1 MHVPRIETRTLDETV
16 EAVDLDQTPADIVF
30 LSFSDSDLNALARA
44 YDSVAEPKP
53 TLRIASLAALR
64 HPFSVDLYLEKVC
77 AGAKLVVARVLGGAD
92 YWRYGLDELKA
103 LARRSEVKL
112 ALLPGDRRR
121 DARLDEASTLAP
133 DAVLRIWRYF
143 DEGGPENMAAC
154 LAFFARRVG
163 VAIEPPLPVPV
174 SAFGRFDGACFEAPP
189 DAARALI
196 VFYRSIYLAN
206 DLGPIEAL
214 ARALIGKGLAVTS
227 VFVSSLKDEAALQG
241 LRPFL
246 DQRRFDVILNATAFS
261 ARLDMSEGTA
271 LDAVDAPVMQVV
283 LAGASLEAWRAS
295 QRGLGPSDLAM
306 HVALPEIDGRIL
318 TRAISFKAASPRD
331 ARTEFGVVA
340 HQPLAD
346 RVDFAAELACRWAN
360 LGRKAPSEKRIA
372 CVLPDYPARGGRTG
386 YAVGLDTPASAVAI
400 GETLRAAGYDV
411 ARGVDAPSLIN
422 NLAEGPLLE
431 TLTLAEYE
439 AELASA
445 PRDFQE
451 SMIAA
456 WGEAVADV
464 DAIDGTY
471 RFRFVRLGKLIVAV
485 QPDRGDASSRKG
497 DYHNLNLPPR
507 HAYVAFHFWLTRKEK
522 VDAIIQL
529 GAHGTLE
536 WLPGKAV
543 ALSESCAPEVLL
555 GPTPVV
561 YPFIVNNPGEAA
573 QAKRRIAAVTIG
585 HLTPPLIAAGSHG
598 AALELEGLFDEFAE
612 AQGLDPRRARA
623 IATLILERGR
633 DSGLLKECAADD
645 KPAEEALV
653 TLDAWLCDLKEMR
666 VGDGL
671 HVFGRSPEN
680 AERFAGGLDLDAAAR
695 DTLSERVAACGA
707 AESLG
712 LLRALGGRFVAPGP
726 AGAPTRG
733 RLDVLPTGRNLYAI
747 DPRSAP
753 TRNAWEIGRRAAEE
767 VLKRYAQDQG
777 EWPKRIV
784 LDLWG
789 SATMRTGGDD
799 LAQAFA
805 LIGCRPTW
813 DAASTRV
820 SGFEVLPLAMLG
832 RPRVDVTL
840 RISGLFRDVF
850 PSQIALFA
858 AAVRAV
864 AALEESVEDNPLA
877 GLQGASVARI
887 FGAAPGAYGVGLGA
901 RIAQGEWTTR
911 SELAEAYFAAT
922 SYAYDSESDAREAG
936 SEFRTRVAAAEA
948 FVHAQDLPGQDALDA
963 DAFAEHE
970 GGFAA
975 AAAEAGANPALYHL
989 ELDHPRRPQDPNLGP
1004 RDRALSSWARRQS
1017 ALASRADAPRPSRGG
1032 GNRPVARQP
1041 LLFRRADRRGRQRA
1055 IRSHVRRHAR
1065 RRHGASVSGQL
1076 QQASRRSHGRR
1087 FRRGGEARVL
1097 ALAPQFERPHP
1108 GLGAAGGRM
1117 TAPLLREGPGP
1128 PSHRRKGWCPGA
1140 LKPMETGDGLLARVR
1155 APRGRLSLDQAAAL
1169 ANAAIRCG
1177 NGAIGLSAR
1186 ANLHLRG
1193 LSELTLP
1200 ELHARLEGAGLI
1212 DADPEIERLR
1222 NIVVSPLD
1230 DLDPD
1235 AVFDLGTSLAALEDR
1250 LREDKG
1256 LRRLPAKFSFVLD
1269 AQGRLPLGDVDADI
1283 RFEASRDGRLAG
1295 FSRRRRCMGRRMPA
1309 RRNWRNRGATEPR
1322 VPRSC
1327 WHGRSGAAAD
1337 ARFGRTDGSCG
1348 RVRRSRSHHKT
1359 RCAFA
1364 KTRLVTRCCRSAS
1377 VRRGGRRWRR
1387 GALRRDRGGY
1397 I

>member
-16 EAVDLDQTPADIVF
+16 EAIDLDQTPADIVF

-44 YDSVAEPKP
+44 YNAAPDPKP

-77 AGAKLVVARVLGGAD
+77 AGAKLVVARMLGGAD
-92 YWRYGLDELKA
+92 YWRYGVDELTA
-103 LARRSEVKL
+103 LARRSAVKL

-121 DARLDEASTLAP
+121 DARLHEASTLES
-133 DAVLRIWRYF
+133 DAVQRIWRYF

-154 LAFFARRVG
+154 LAFLAHKVG
-163 VAIEPPLPVPV
+163 VAIDAPLPVPV
-174 SAFGRFDGACFEAPP
+174 SAFGRFEGGCFEAGP

-206 DLGPIEAL
+206 DLAPIEAL
-214 ARALIGKGLAVTS
+214 ARSLRDKGLTTTS
-227 VFVSSLKDEAALQG
+227 VFVSSLKDEAALEP
-241 LRPFL
+241 LRAFL
-246 DQRRFDVILNATAFS
+246 DRQRFDVVLNATAFS
-261 ARLDMSEGTA
+261 ARLDASEGTA
-271 LDAVDAPVMQVV
+271 LDVVDAPVLQVV

-295 QRGLGPSDLAM
+295 HRGLGPSDLAM

-331 ARTEFGVVA
+331 PQTEFGVVA

-346 RVDFAAELACRWAN
+346 RVDFAAELACRWAS
-360 LGRKAPSEKRIA
+360 LRRKASSDKRLA

-400 GETLRAAGYDV
+400 ADTLCAAGYDV
-411 ARGVDAPSLIN
+411 AGGLDAPSLITS
-422 NLAEGPLLE
+422 LAEGPLEE

-439 AELASA
+439 VELALT
-445 PRDFQE
+445 PPGFRQ
-451 SMIAA
+451 SMLAA
-456 WGEAVADV
+456 WGDAATNS
-464 DAIDGTY
+464 DAIDGVY

-485 QPDRGDASSRKG
+485 QPDRGDVSSRKG

-543 ALSESCAPEVLL
+543 ALSENCAPEVLL
-555 GPTPVV
+555 GATPVI

-573 QAKRRIAAVTIG
+573 QAKRRIGAVTIG

-598 AALELEGLFDEFAE
+598 ATLELEGLFDEFAE
-612 AQGLDPRRARA
+612 AQALDPRRARA
-623 IATLILERGR
+623 IAALILEQGR

-645 KPAEEALV
+645 KPPEEALV
-653 TLDAWLCDLKEMR
+653 ALDAWLCDMKEMR
-666 VGDGL
+666 IGDGL
-671 HVFGRSPEN
+671 HVFGRSPES
-680 AERFAGGLDLDAAAR
+680 ADGFALPSPMGEGSGVRVPGVMASALVANTHPADLVGHLLPEGEGLG
-695 DTLSERVAACGA
+695 ERVTSCGA

-767 VLKRYAQDQG
+767 VLTRYAQDHG

-832 RPRVDVTL
+832 RSRVDVTL

-864 AALEESVEDNPLA
+864 ATLEESVEDNPLA

-887 FGAAPGAYGVGLGA
+887 FGAAPGSYGVGLGA

-922 SYAYDSESDAREAG
+922 SHSYDGEGEAREAATD
-936 SEFRTRVAAAEA
+936 FRTRVAGAEA
-948 FVHAQDLPGQDALDA
+948 FVHAQDLAGQDALDA
-963 DAFAEHE
+963 DAIAEHE

-975 AAAEAGANPALYHL
+975 AAAEVGATPALYHL
-989 ELDHPRRPQDPNLGP
+989 DSTRPDAPKIRSLAQEIA
-1004 RDRALSSWARRQS
+1004 RALRGRAANPRWLQGQMRHGHRGAAEIAQSLDNLYCFAALTDAVASAQFDLMFDATLGNDSVRAFLVDSNRQAASHMAGVFEDAARRGFWLSRRNSS
-1017 ALASRADAPRPSRGG
+1017 ASILAS
-1032 GNRPVARQP
+1032 V
-1041 LLFRRADRRGRQRA
+1041 LE
-1055 IRSHVRRHAR
+1055 
-1065 RRHGASVSGQL
+1065 
-1076 QQASRRSHGRR
+1076 
-1087 FRRGGEARVL
+1087 EA
-1097 ALAPQFERPHP
+1097 A
-1108 GLGAAGGRM
+1108 
-1117 TAPLLREGPGP
+1117 
-1128 PSHRRKGWCPGA
+1128 
-1140 LKPMETGDGLLARVR
+1140 
-1155 APRGRLSLDQAAAL
+1155 
-1169 ANAAIRCG
+1169 
-1177 NGAIGLSAR
+1177 
-1186 ANLHLRG
+1186 
-1193 LSELTLP
+1193 
-1200 ELHARLEGAGLI
+1200 
-1212 DADPEIERLR
+1212 
-1222 NIVVSPLD
+1222 
-1230 DLDPD
+1230 
-1235 AVFDLGTSLAALEDR
+1235 
-1250 LREDKG
+1250 
-1256 LRRLPAKFSFVLD
+1256 
-1269 AQGRLPLGDVDADI
+1269 
-1283 RFEASRDGRLAG
+1283 
-1295 FSRRRRCMGRRMPA
+1295 
-1309 RRNWRNRGATEPR
+1309 
-1322 VPRSC
+1322 
-1327 WHGRSGAAAD
+1327 
-1337 ARFGRTDGSCG
+1337 
-1348 RVRRSRSHHKT
+1348 
-1359 RCAFA
+1359 
-1364 KTRLVTRCCRSAS
+1364 
-1377 VRRGGRRWRR
+1377 
-1387 GALRRDRGGY
+1387 
-1397 I
+1397 

>member
-1 MHVPRIETRTLDETV
+1 
-16 EAVDLDQTPADIVF
+16 VF

-112 ALLPGDRRR
+112 ALLAGDRRR
-121 DARLDEASTLAP
+121 DARLDEASTIDP
-133 DAVLRIWRYF
+133 DAILQIWRYF
-143 DEGGPENMAAC
+143 DEGGPENMGAC
-154 LAFFARRVG
+154 LAFFAHLVG
-163 VAIEPPLPVPV
+163 VAIEPPPPVPV
-174 SAFGRFDGACFEAPP
+174 SAFGRFGGASFEAGP

-206 DLGPIEAL
+206 NLRPIEAL
-214 ARALIGKGLAVTS
+214 ARALREKGLATTS
-227 VFVSSLKDEAALQG
+227 VFVSSLKDEAALLP
-241 LRPFL
+241 LRAFL
-246 DQRRFDVILNATAFS
+246 ARRRFDVILNATAFS
-261 ARLDMSEGTA
+261 ARLEMSEGTA
-271 LDAVDAPVMQVV
+271 LDGVDAPVMQVV
-283 LAGASLEAWRAS
+283 LAGASLDAWRAS

-318 TRAISFKAASPRD
+318 TRAISFKAAGPRD
-331 ARTEFGVVA
+331 ARTEFGAVA

-360 LGRKAPSEKRIA
+360 LRRKAPSDKRLA
-372 CVLPDYPARGGRTG
+372 CVLPDFPARGGRTG

-400 GETLRAAGYDV
+400 AESLRAAGYDV
-411 ARGVDAPSLIN
+411 ACGLDAASLIAA
-422 NLAEGPLLE
+422 LAEGPLE
-431 TLTLAEYE
+431 AALTLAEYE
-439 AELASA
+439 VLLAST
-445 PRDFQE
+445 PPDFRQTLF
-451 SMIAA
+451 AA
-456 WGEAVADV
+456 WGDPANDRDAVEGAFQ
-464 DAIDGTY
+464 
-471 RFRFVRLGKLIVAV
+471 FRFVRLDKLIVAV
-485 QPDRGDASSRKG
+485 QPDRGDAASRKG
-497 DYHNLNLPPR
+497 DYHNLNLAPR

-543 ALSESCAPEVLL
+543 ALSESCAPEALL
-555 GPTPVV
+555 GPTPVI

-573 QAKRRIAAVTIG
+573 QAKRRIAAVTVG

-633 DSGLLKECAADD
+633 DSGLLKECAAED
-645 KPAEEALV
+645 KPAEEALI

-671 HVFGRSPEN
+671 HVFGRSPES
-680 AERFAGGLDLDAAAR
+680 ADGFAAGLELDAPAR
-695 DTLSERVAACGA
+695 DTVSERVGACGA

-767 VLKRYAQDQG
+767 VLKRYAQDKG
-777 EWPKRIV
+777 DWPKSIV

-864 AALEESVEDNPLA
+864 AALEESVEDNPLT
-877 GLQGASVARI
+877 GLQGPSAARI

-901 RIAQGEWTTR
+901 RIAHGEWTTR
-911 SELAEAYFAAT
+911 SELAEAYFSAT
-922 SYAYDSESDAREAG
+922 SHAYESEGEAREAAA
-936 SEFRTRVAAAEA
+936 EFRTQVAGAEA

-975 AAAEAGANPALYHL
+975 AAAETGANPALYHL
-989 ELDHPRRPQDPNLGP
+989 DSTVPGAPKIRTLGQEIA
-1004 RDRALSSWARRQS
+1004 RALRGRAANPRWLQGQMRHGHRGAAEIAQSLDNLYCFAALTDAVGSAQFDLMFDATLGDESVRAFLLSSNRQAACHMAGVFEDATRRGFWRSRRNSSARI
-1017 ALASRADAPRPSRGG
+1017 LAS
-1032 GNRPVARQP
+1032 V
-1041 LLFRRADRRGRQRA
+1041 
-1055 IRSHVRRHAR
+1055 
-1065 RRHGASVSGQL
+1065 L
-1076 QQASRRSHGRR
+1076 Q
-1087 FRRGGEARVL
+1087 EA
-1097 ALAPQFERPHP
+1097 A
-1108 GLGAAGGRM
+1108 
-1117 TAPLLREGPGP
+1117 
-1128 PSHRRKGWCPGA
+1128 
-1140 LKPMETGDGLLARVR
+1140 
-1155 APRGRLSLDQAAAL
+1155 
-1169 ANAAIRCG
+1169 
-1177 NGAIGLSAR
+1177 
-1186 ANLHLRG
+1186 
-1193 LSELTLP
+1193 
-1200 ELHARLEGAGLI
+1200 
-1212 DADPEIERLR
+1212 
-1222 NIVVSPLD
+1222 
-1230 DLDPD
+1230 
-1235 AVFDLGTSLAALEDR
+1235 
-1250 LREDKG
+1250 
-1256 LRRLPAKFSFVLD
+1256 
-1269 AQGRLPLGDVDADI
+1269 
-1283 RFEASRDGRLAG
+1283 
-1295 FSRRRRCMGRRMPA
+1295 
-1309 RRNWRNRGATEPR
+1309 
-1322 VPRSC
+1322 
-1327 WHGRSGAAAD
+1327 
-1337 ARFGRTDGSCG
+1337 
-1348 RVRRSRSHHKT
+1348 
-1359 RCAFA
+1359 
-1364 KTRLVTRCCRSAS
+1364 
-1377 VRRGGRRWRR
+1377 
-1387 GALRRDRGGY
+1387 
-1397 I
+1397 